1 VAERISKPEE
11 VNLFQRLAFAV
22 LHHFLQD
29 FKRHIFFDTLHL
41 NMGTHDTLGIADA
54 GEFNRQEGGET
65 FFMLF
70 KLPKNKFFHDI
81 ITEIEGD
88 EKA

>member
-1 VAERISKPEE
+1 
-11 VNLFQRLAFAV
+11 
-22 LHHFLQD
+22 
-29 FKRHIFFDTLHL
+29 
-41 NMGTHDTLGIADA
+41 MGADDTLGIADA

>member
-1 VAERISKPEE
+1 
-11 VNLFQRLAFAV
+11 
-22 LHHFLQD
+22 
-29 FKRHIFFDTLHL
+29 
-41 NMGTHDTLGIADA
+41 MGTHDTLGIADA